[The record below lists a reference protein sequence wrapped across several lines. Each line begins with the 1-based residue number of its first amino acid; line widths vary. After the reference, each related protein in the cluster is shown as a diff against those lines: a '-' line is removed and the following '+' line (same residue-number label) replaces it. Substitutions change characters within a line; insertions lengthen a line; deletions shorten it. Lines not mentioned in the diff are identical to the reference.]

1 MNSKYLTIRNNNYED
16 PFQLPDFFQL
26 PFELD
31 HFQKYAIDCINRN
44 EDVIVTAHT
53 GSGKT
58 IPAEYAIAK
67 ALNNGNFV
75 IYTAPIKTL
84 SNQKYK
90 DFSEKFGKDNV
101 GILTGDIKNNID
113 APCLIMTTE
122 ILRNILYRQKI
133 NPDLKSNNPMD
144 INIDID
150 NVESV
155 IFDEVHYINDRDRGS
170 VWEESIIMLDPKVN
184 LIMLSATI
192 DDADQ
197 FASWIG
203 DIKNKNISLI
213 PTKKRPVPLQ
223 HHVFLE
229 EDKVYQILSE
239 DNKFND
245 LNYDTAVR
253 EHTKMEKK
261 SPYGRIN
268 SKNLLIKS
276 VDYLRNKGQL
286 PATYFVL
293 NRNNC
298 SKFSKL
304 LHQNLITPEESAL
317 STKLFN
323 KYLLKYK
330 HTYEKTE
337 QYNEILKLLSKGIA
351 IHHSGLIPV
360 LKEAIEMIYAEGL
373 IKVLFATETFAAGVN
388 MPTKTVVF
396 TQMSKFDGKKR
407 NFNTDEYKQMAG
419 RAGRRGL
426 DTFGSIY
433 HVPMYELLSKQE
445 AKMMMNGKTSS
456 IRSKFDINYKL
467 VLKMM
472 SLYQDSDPEIMLEKI
487 IELANQSYMWRQNS
501 KSSIEIDADIE
512 EIKSHYEAAKCLLDD
527 HELEILS
534 NYHKLKEQMNPIGDL
549 GIRVNPKQLKKQ
561 QKELDK
567 FSRANPEIIKKY
579 DTVYLNYLE
588 KKIKYDNLLL
598 DKEYYMSIIKYQI
611 KSIIEFLKENGY
623 VNENNKLSI
632 LGVIAKEIN
641 ECNEIILSQSIVN
654 NFFNDLT
661 IPEIVGLISV
671 FIEDNGALDEDVY
684 ISSLDQ
690 PIYMNDIIKQMG
702 SIAEDYA
709 NKENIFIQKNNV
721 YLQNDWNLHLN
732 LFQAAYAWASNK
744 DFYEVK
750 KNYQSFEGNF
760 IKNILRIN
768 NIVRDLMVAAE
779 ITKNDELYSKL
790 SQIEPIL
797 IRDEVTVESLYVN

>member
-1 MNSKYLTIRNNNYED
+1 MTSKYLTIRNNKFED
-16 PFQLPDFFQL
+16 SFQLPEYYQL

-31 HFQKYAIDCINRN
+31 DFQKHAIDCINRN

-67 ALNNGNFV
+67 ALNNGNYV

-90 DFSEKFGKDNV
+90 DFCDKFGKDNV

-113 APCLIMTTE
+113 AHCLIMTTE
-122 ILRNILYRQKI
+122 ILRNILYRQKM
-133 NPDLKSNNPMD
+133 NPDLKPNNPMD
-144 INIDID
+144 INIDITQ
-150 NVESV
+150 VESV

-170 VWEESIIMLDPKVN
+170 VWEESIIMLDPKIN

-192 DDADQ
+192 DDADK

-203 DIKNKNISLI
+203 DIKDKAISLI
-213 PTKKRPVPLQ
+213 PTEKRPVPLK
-223 HHVFLE
+223 HHLFLNE
-229 EDKVYQILSE
+229 EKVYTILDE
-239 DNKFND
+239 KNKFHD
-245 LNYDTAVR
+245 SIYDDAVR
-253 EHTKMEKK
+253 EYTKMEKK
-261 SPYGRIN
+261 SNYGRIN
-268 SKNLLIKS
+268 SRSLLIQS
-276 VDYLRNKGQL
+276 VDFLNKKQQL
-286 PATYFVL
+286 PATFFVL

-298 SKFSKL
+298 SKFAKML
-304 LHQNLITPEESAL
+304 QQNLITGEESAN
-317 STKLFN
+317 SIKLFN
-323 KYLLKYK
+323 KFLLK
-330 HTYEKTE
+330 HRERYEKTE
-337 QYNEILKLLSKGIA
+337 QYHEVIKLLEKGIA

-396 TQMSKFDGKKR
+396 TQMSKFDGQKR

-433 HVPMYELLSKQE
+433 IVPMYELVSRQE
-445 AKMMMNGKTSS
+445 ARIMMTGKTSS
-456 IRSKFDINYKL
+456 IRSKFDLNYKL

-472 SLYQDSDPEIMLEKI
+472 SLYQDYEPDVMIDKI
-487 IELANQSYMWRQNS
+487 LELANQSYMWRQNNTS
-501 KSSIEIDADIE
+501 CLEIDKDLE
-512 EIKSHYEAAKCLLDD
+512 GIKNQYDSARSDFTEDELVLLD
-527 HELEILS
+527 S
-534 NYHKLKEQMNPIGDL
+534 YHKIVYKMNPVNNF
-549 GIRVNPKQLKKQ
+549 GIRLDNKQHKKY

-567 FSRANPEIIKKY
+567 MKKEKPDTISKY
-579 DTVYLNYLE
+579 DKKYLNYLD
-588 KKIKYDNLLL
+588 KKQNYDSLLD

-623 VNENNKLSI
+623 VDSDNKLTI

-641 ECNEIILSQSIVN
+641 ECNEIILSQSIIQN
-654 NFFNDLT
+654 HFNELS

-671 FIEDNGALDEDVY
+671 FIEDNGAAEEDVY
-684 ISSLDQ
+684 LSDLDQ
-690 PIYMNDIIKQMG
+690 PVYMNDILN
-702 SIAEDYA
+702 SLNSLSEDYA
-709 NKENIFIQKNNV
+709 NKELEFIQKKKI
-721 YLQNDWNLHLN
+721 YLKNDWNLHLK
-732 LFQAAYAWASNK
+732 LFQAAYMWASSK
-744 DFYEVK
+744 QFYEVK
-750 KNYQSFEGNF
+750 QVYQSFEGNF

-768 NIVRDLMVAAE
+768 NIIRDLMVASE
-779 ITKNDELYSKL
+779 ITKNDELYTKL
-790 SQIEPIL
+790 SQIESIL

>member
-1 MNSKYLTIRNNNYED
+1 MNSKYLTIRNNKFNESFD
-16 PFQLPDFFQL
+16 LPEFFKL

-31 HFQKYAIDCINRN
+31 DFQKHAIDCINRN

-67 ALNNGNFV
+67 ALNNGTFV

-90 DFSEKFGKDNV
+90 DFSDKFGKDNV

-122 ILRNILYRQKI
+122 ILRNILYRQKM
-133 NPDLKSNNPMD
+133 NPDLKSNNPLD
-144 INIDID
+144 INIDIN

-170 VWEESIIMLDPKVN
+170 VWEESIIMLDPKIN

-192 DDADQ
+192 DDADK

-203 DIKNKNISLI
+203 DIKDKAISLI
-213 PTKKRPVPLQ
+213 PTEKRPVPLQ
-223 HHVFLE
+223 HHMFLN
-229 EDKVYQILSE
+229 EDKVYTILDE
-239 DNKFND
+239 TNKFYD
-245 LNYDTAVR
+245 SNYDEATK
-253 EHTKMEKK
+253 EYKKMEKK
-261 SPYGRIN
+261 SNYGKIN
-268 SKNLLIKS
+268 SRSMLIKS
-276 VDYLRNKGQL
+276 VDFLKNKNQL
-286 PATYFVL
+286 PATFFVL

-298 SKFSKL
+298 SKFAKM
-304 LHQNLITPEESAL
+304 LHQNLITGEESAN
-317 STKLFN
+317 SIKLFN
-323 KYLLKYK
+323 KFLLKYRER
-330 HTYEKTE
+330 YEKTE
-337 QYNEILKLLSKGIA
+337 QYHEVIKLLEKGIA

-396 TQMSKFDGKKR
+396 TQMSKFDGQKR

-433 HVPMYELLSKQE
+433 LVPMYELISKQE
-445 AKMMMNGKTSS
+445 AKIMMIGKTSS
-456 IRSKFDINYKL
+456 IRSKFDLNYKL

-472 SLYQDSDPEIMLEKI
+472 SLYQNDDPDVMIDKI
-487 IELANQSYMWRQNS
+487 LELANKSYMWRQNNANCS
-501 KSSIEIDADIE
+501 KIEKDIE
-512 EIKSHYEAAKCLLDD
+512 TIKEQF
-527 HELEILS
+527 ELSKKNFNSQEFEILDS
-534 NYHKLKEQMNPIGDL
+534 YHQIKLKMNPVNDY
-549 GIRVNPKQLKKQ
+549 GIRIDPKQFKKY

-567 FSRANPEIIKKY
+567 IKKANQEIISKY
-579 DTVYLNYLE
+579 DKQYLNYLD
-588 KKIKYDNLLL
+588 KKNHYDSLLD
-598 DKEYYMSIIKYQI
+598 DKEYFLSIIKYQI

-623 VNENNKLSI
+623 IDNNNRLTI

-641 ECNEIILSQSIVN
+641 ECNEIILSQSIIKN
-654 NFFNDLT
+654 HFNELS

-671 FIEDNGALDEDVY
+671 FIQDHGATDEDVY
-684 ISSLDQ
+684 LSDLEQ
-690 PIYMNDIIKQMG
+690 PLHMNDILNSLSLI
-702 SIAEDYA
+702 SDDYEK
-709 NKENIFIQKNNV
+709 KELDFIQKKNI
-721 YLQNDWNLHLN
+721 YLKNDWNLSLN
-732 LFQAAYAWASNK
+732 LFKAAYLWASSK
-744 DFYEVK
+744 QFYEIKQV
-750 KNYQSFEGNF
+750 YQSFEGNF

-768 NIVRDLMVAAE
+768 NIIRDLMVASE
-779 ITKNDELYSKL
+779 ITKNDELYTKL
-790 SQIEPIL
+790 SQIESIL